1 MKVGDLVRFKSNRAD
16 YKEFHGHVGLVVSIE
31 ESGIVRVTGDYV
43 LYPVVRWL
51 EPVLVRGGRLAA
63 ESHFHDYRF
72 EVIE

>member
-16 YKEFHGHVGLVVSIE
+16 YKEFHGSVGLVVSVE
-31 ESGIVRVTGDYV
+31 ESSAIRGI

-51 EPVLVRGGRLAA
+51 EPVLFHGRLST